1 MNLLVQ
7 PLAGLSSI
15 ERAWKI
21 SEEIFAISRPKAFR
35 TQNNVVKYY
44 FGVIDNGSEAV
55 LQVPDPSVSI
65 NVHPENDLTELIGL
79 FPNLSEP
86 EKNGLVAY
94 IKSSQ
99 SFPFQNIVPSDSIIV
114 DDQYLIENGF
124 YPEVE

>member
-35 TQNNVVKYY
+35 TQKNVVKYY

-55 LQVPDPSVSI
+55 LQVTDPSVAI

-99 SFPFQNIVPSDSIIV
+99 SFPFQNIVPSDSIIL
-114 DDQYLIENGF
+114 DDQYLIDNGF